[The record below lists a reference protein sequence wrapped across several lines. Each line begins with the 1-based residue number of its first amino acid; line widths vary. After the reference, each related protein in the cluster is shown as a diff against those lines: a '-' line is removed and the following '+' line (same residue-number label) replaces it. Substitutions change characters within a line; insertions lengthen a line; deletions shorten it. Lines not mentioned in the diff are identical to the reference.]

1 MLQKF
6 SYFEINHYKIQFEK
20 GTMICTIS
28 HKDISTTR
36 AMTLYIT
43 DNITKMTQTTI
54 VLLTLEINKLGINSL
69 IFGTSFNFYLIVFL
83 FMFVGMKLQLAI
95 IVIKTM

>member
-1 MLQKF
+1 MN
-6 SYFEINHYKIQFEK
+6 YYKIQFEK

-54 VLLTLEINKLGINSL
+54 ILLTLEINKSGIIGL
-69 IFGTSFNFYLIVFL
+69 IWEQVLTFI
-83 FMFVGMKLQLAI
+83 
-95 IVIKTM
+95 

>member
-6 SYFEINHYKIQFEK
+6 SYFEINYYKLQFEK

-54 VLLTLEINKLGINSL
+54 ILLTLEINKSGIIGL
-69 IFGTSFNFYLIVFL
+69 IWEQVLTFI
-83 FMFVGMKLQLAI
+83 
-95 IVIKTM
+95 

>member
-1 MLQKF
+1 MIVGAYHKGYGIGILQKF
-6 SYFEINHYKIQFEK
+6 SYFEINYYKIQFEK

-54 VLLTLEINKLGINSL
+54 ILLTLEINKSGIIGL
-69 IFGTSFNFYLIVFL
+69 IWEQVLTFI
-83 FMFVGMKLQLAI
+83 
-95 IVIKTM
+95 

>member
-1 MLQKF
+1 
-6 SYFEINHYKIQFEK
+6 
-20 GTMICTIS
+20 MICTIS

-54 VLLTLEINKLGINSL
+54 ILLINESDKISL
-69 IFGTSFNFYLIVFL
+69 IFGSNLNFYLIVFL

-95 IVIKTM
+95 IVIETM

>member
-1 MLQKF
+1 MSLGAYHKYDVGMLQKF
-6 SYFEINHYKIQFEK
+6 SYFEINYYKIQFEK
-20 GTMICTIS
+20 GTMICTII

-54 VLLTLEINKLGINSL
+54 ILLTLEINKSGIIGL
-69 IFGTSFNFYLIVFL
+69 IWEQVLTFI
-83 FMFVGMKLQLAI
+83 
-95 IVIKTM
+95 

>member
-1 MLQKF
+1 MSLGAYHKMLQKF
-6 SYFEINHYKIQFEK
+6 SYFEINYYKIQFKK

-54 VLLTLEINKLGINSL
+54 ILLTLEINKSGIIGL
-69 IFGTSFNFYLIVFL
+69 IWEQVLTFI
-83 FMFVGMKLQLAI
+83 
-95 IVIKTM
+95 

>member
-6 SYFEINHYKIQFEK
+6 SYFEINYYKIQFEK

-43 DNITKMTQTTI
+43 DNITKMTQTTTI
-54 VLLTLEINKLGINSL
+54 LLTLEINKSGIIGL
-69 IFGTSFNFYLIVFL
+69 IWEQVLTFI
-83 FMFVGMKLQLAI
+83 
-95 IVIKTM
+95 

>member
-1 MLQKF
+1 
-6 SYFEINHYKIQFEK
+6 
-20 GTMICTIS
+20 MICTIS

-54 VLLTLEINKLGINSL
+54 VLLTLEINKSGIISL